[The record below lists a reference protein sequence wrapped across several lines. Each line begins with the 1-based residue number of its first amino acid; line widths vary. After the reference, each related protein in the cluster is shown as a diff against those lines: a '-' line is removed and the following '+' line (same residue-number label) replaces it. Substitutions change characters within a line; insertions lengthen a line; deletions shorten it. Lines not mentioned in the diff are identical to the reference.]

1 LQQPSTFFSREIFD
15 LVGGLDQ
22 RLHYVMDKDLWLRI
36 QSRGF
41 EFQTTDLLLSNFRC
55 HENSKTAGARDSI
68 NLAARKEN
76 FMIKR
81 KFWGSPLTLDYWTLA
96 ARGLAELAHSYFLSR
111 RASQSGARKE
121 PITKGDG
128 Q

>member
-1 LQQPSTFFSREIFD
+1 
-15 LVGGLDQ
+15 
-22 RLHYVMDKDLWLRI
+22 
-36 QSRGF
+36 
-41 EFQTTDLLLSNFRC
+41 RC

-96 ARGLAELAHSYFLSR
+96 ARSLAELAHSYILSQR
-111 RASQSGARKE
+111 TSPRDTRKE
-121 PITKGDG
+121 PRMRGDSQCMILPFARKISPSSTSSGGIVRSTKHCATL
-128 Q
+128 